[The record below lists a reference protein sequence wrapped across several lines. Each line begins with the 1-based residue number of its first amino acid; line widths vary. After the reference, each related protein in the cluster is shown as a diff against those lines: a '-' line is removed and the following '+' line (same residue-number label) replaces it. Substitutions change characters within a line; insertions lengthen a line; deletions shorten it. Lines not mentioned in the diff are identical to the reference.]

1 MSSADAG
8 HPFETDTETGW
19 AAELRLRFAAHG
31 ERTELVERRHSGP
44 LRVQRPFHPEPSGT
58 CHVYVL
64 HPPGGVVGGDRLSL
78 EVAADPGA
86 RALLTTPAATKLYR
100 SAGARAYVRQTLHV
114 AAGAWLEWLPH
125 ETIAFSAAQAELTTR
140 VELQPGARFLGWEVL
155 CLGRPAAAERFDR
168 GEVRQRIEIVM
179 GDKLAYCERGSYAA
193 GSDVLSAAWGLRGQ
207 PVTGTLIA
215 AGVDVSQHI
224 DELRLAYGVVEGP
237 ALAAVSCIGDVCVAR
252 YLGPSTE
259 QARGCFL
266 KLWEVLRPLVCGVP
280 AVAPRI
286 WAT

>member
-1 MSSADAG
+1 VSSADAG
-8 HPFETDTETGW
+8 HPFEADADAGW
-19 AAELRLRFAAHG
+19 AAELALRFAARG
-31 ERTELVERRHSGP
+31 ERTELVERRHHGP

-64 HPPGGVVGGDRLSL
+64 HPPGGVVGGDRLAL
-78 EVAADPGA
+78 DAEVESGG
-86 RALLTTPAATKLYR
+86 RALLTAPAATKLYR
-100 SAGARAYVRQTLHV
+100 SAGARAFVQQTLRV
-114 AAGAWLEWLPH
+114 AEGAHLEWLPH
-125 ETIAFSAAQAELTTR
+125 ETIAFSAARAELTTR
-140 VELQPGARFLGWEVL
+140 VELQPGARFLGWETL
-155 CLGRPAAAERFDR
+155 CLGRPASGERFER

-179 GDKLAYCERGSYAA
+179 GGKLAYCERGSYAA
-193 GSDVLSAAWGLRGQ
+193 GGDVLSAAWGLRGQ

-215 AGVDVSQHI
+215 AGVDLSKHI
-224 DELRLAYGVVEGP
+224 EELRLAYGVLEGP
-237 ALAAVSCIGDVCVAR
+237 ALAAVSCMGDLCVAR

-280 AVAPRI
+280 AIQPRI